1 MSDFDAD
8 ISDLYLEMA
17 RFLKTQARQEDTKS
31 QPLTLRTEYKTSLKL
46 TDSEK
51 QVFEVDESFL
61 SAFRDIY
68 TDKGCTSPPI
78 QTRPSDSTTGS
89 SRSSSSAR
97 SAPASISSQR
107 QSPSSPPEMPTEI
120 SPPATSRSPSSSPKP
135 ISRSS
140 PLKFWDISIASAN
153 ATSASSPTMSTRR

>member
-68 TDKGCTSPPI
+68 TDKSCTSVSI
-78 QTRPSDSTTGS
+78 QTKPFDSTTGS
-89 SRSSSSAR
+89 SRSSLSVR
-97 SAPASISSQR
+97 SAPASISSQK
-107 QSPSSPPEMPTEI
+107 QSPFLLPEMPTEI
-120 SPPATSRSPSSSPKP
+120 SPPATLRSPSSSLKP
-135 ISRSS
+135 I
-140 PLKFWDISIASAN
+140 
-153 ATSASSPTMSTRR
+153 